1 MQATRRDTQSQKA
14 PLVSFIVTYYEL
26 PIEMLFQCLNSIM
39 ALSLSSSDREI
50 IIVDDGSR
58 QSPLPHLGPYTDE
71 VIYVRQPNGGLSE
84 ARNTGIRISK
94 GTYIQFVDGDDQL
107 IRSSYE
113 HALDIVRY
121 QSPDMVMFGFTNE
134 PEALSVFDD
143 TPLMSGTNYM
153 RSYNL
158 QGSACCY
165 LFKKSALGELRF
177 TAGIYHEDEEFTP
190 LLLLRAD
197 SVIST
202 NAKAYQYRKRENS
215 IMSATNIRHLLKR
228 LNDNKSIISRLNEM
242 ADTLPTESRI
252 ALLRRVHQLTMDY
265 LYNIILLT
273 RNRHYLDRR
282 IAELHA
288 IGLYPLPKRD
298 YTRKYIWFRRLIN
311 TEIGI
316 SMLMRAIP
324 LMKKER

>member
-1 MQATRRDTQSQKA
+1 MER
-14 PLVSFIVTYYEL
+14 PLISFIIAYYNL
-26 PIEMLFQCLNSIM
+26 PTSMLNDCIASIL
-39 ALSLSSSDREI
+39 ALSLQPCEREI
-50 IIVDDGSR
+50 IVVDDGSD
-58 QSPLPHLGPYTDE
+58 QSPLNDLKSYTSD
-71 VIYVRQPNGGLSE
+71 ILYIRQSHQGLSE
-84 ARNTGIRISK
+84 ARNAGIQMATGS
-94 GTYIQFVDGDDQL
+94 YLQFVDADDRL
-107 IRSSYE
+107 LCEPYNYCLS
-113 HALDIVRY
+113 IVRTKQPEMVLFHHIGKVSNSKINY
-121 QSPDMVMFGFTNE
+121 TVRASQSG
-134 PEALSVFDD
+134 SH
-143 TPLMSGTNYM
+143 YM
-153 RSYNL
+153 RHHNFH
-158 QGSACCY
+158 GSACGY
-165 LFKKSALGELRF
+165 LFSRAILGDLRF
-177 TAGIYHEDEEFTP
+177 TSDIRHEDEEFTP

-202 NAKAYQYRKRENS
+202 NAKAYQYKKRENS

-252 ALLRRVHQLTMDY
+252 ALQRRVHQLTMDY